1 LGIVLEDRTADEG
14 YVRTRVYVC
23 DDSPEHRALM
33 RAVLAD
39 EPELEVVGEAGE
51 GGACL
56 SGVRDTGADVLVL
69 DLRMPGMDGWEAL
82 ERLRGHEDAPR
93 VLVMSSSPAHEVEDR
108 VRAAGA
114 DFLRKG
120 ASPEQVREAVRRV
133 GGGS

>member
-1 LGIVLEDRTADEG
+1 MTGM
-14 YVRTRVYVC
+14 RVYVC

-33 RAVLAD
+33 RAVLAG
-39 EPELEVVGEAGE
+39 EPGLEVVGEAGE
-51 GGACL
+51 GGEAL
-56 SGVRDTGADVLVL
+56 AGVSDTQADVLVL

-82 ERLRGHEDAPR
+82 EHLRERDDAPA

-120 ASPEQVREAVRRV
+120 ASPDEVRDAIRRV
-133 GGGS
+133 AES

>member
-1 LGIVLEDRTADEG
+1 M
-14 YVRTRVYVC
+14 RVYVC

-33 RAVLAD
+33 RAVLD
-39 EPELEVVGEAGE
+39 DQSDLEVVGEAGE

-56 SGVRDTGADVLVL
+56 NELADTRPDVLVL

-82 ERLRGHEDAPR
+82 ERLRECDHRPA

-114 DFLRKG
+114 EFLRKG
-120 ASPEQVREAVRRV
+120 ASPDEVRETLRRV
-133 GGGS
+133 GGG

>member
-1 LGIVLEDRTADEG
+1 M
-14 YVRTRVYVC
+14 RVYVC

-39 EPELEVVGEAGE
+39 VPDVEVVGEAGE
-51 GGACL
+51 GSACL
-56 SGVRDTGADVLVL
+56 VGIENTDADVLLL

-82 ERLRGHEDAPR
+82 ARLAEREDAPR
-93 VLVMSSSPAHEVEDR
+93 VLVMSSSPEHEVEDR

-120 ASPEQVREAVRRV
+120 ASPDEVRDAIRRT
-133 GGGS
+133 GGS

>member
-1 LGIVLEDRTADEG
+1 M
-14 YVRTRVYVC
+14 RVYVC

-39 EPELEVVGEAGE
+39 VPELEVVGEGGE

-56 SGVRDTGADVLVL
+56 IGVADTQPDVLVL

-82 ERLRGHEDAPR
+82 ERLRGREDAPR
-93 VLVMSSSPAHEVEDR
+93 VLVMSSSPEHEVEDR

-120 ASPEQVREAVRRV
+120 ASPEAVREAIRRV
-133 GGGS
+133 GGDGDAR

>member
-1 LGIVLEDRTADEG
+1 M
-14 YVRTRVYVC
+14 RVYVC

-33 RAVLAD
+33 RAVLD
-39 EPELEVVGEAGE
+39 GVPEMEVVGEAGE
-51 GGACL
+51 GSACL
-56 SGVRDTGADVLVL
+56 SGVVDTDADVLVL

-82 ERLRGHEDAPR
+82 ERLRERGDGAPR
-93 VLVMSSSPAHEVEDR
+93 VLVMSSSPAHEVEER

-120 ASPEQVREAVRRV
+120 ASPDEVREAILRT

>member
-1 LGIVLEDRTADEG
+1 MTGM
-14 YVRTRVYVC
+14 RVYVC

-39 EPELEVVGEAGE
+39 EPGLEVVGEAGE

-56 SGVRDTGADVLVL
+56 VGVSDTQADVLVL

-82 ERLRGHEDAPR
+82 EHLRERGDDAPA

-120 ASPEQVREAVRRV
+120 ASPDEVRDAIRRV
-133 GGGS
+133 GEG